1 MLEFRNVL
9 WSLVRGLGLKRPR
22 QPMVVIQLPP
32 YALRQ
37 S

>member
-1 MLEFRNVL
+1 MLEINNLFR
-9 WSLVRGLGLKRPR
+9 SLVRGLGLRKSR